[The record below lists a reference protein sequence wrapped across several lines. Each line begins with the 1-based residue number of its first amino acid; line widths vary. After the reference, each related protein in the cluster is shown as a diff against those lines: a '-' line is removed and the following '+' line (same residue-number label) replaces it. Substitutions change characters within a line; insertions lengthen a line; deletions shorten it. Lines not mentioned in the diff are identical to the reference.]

1 MNKWGTE
8 LDIKKKFDFNSIR
21 FKIWTYFTIFAISLI
36 LLVWGLQVFF
46 LETYYERMKADE
58 AIRITEELISAY
70 NDDEVKFELTLL
82 AALSNNDIYVKIENL
97 DGTVSFSSSDSLRSP
112 LYLQKIDST
121 EIYSEL
127 KESDHDTIS
136 MILSDETQTQT
147 LAIASYLECTPTS
160 ESVLYVF
167 SPLAPVA
174 STTGILNNQ
183 LLYIT
188 GITIFIAAIFSIFLA
203 NKISKPIKDITSIS
217 EEMGKGNYNIHF
229 KGGEFTEIVELADTL
244 NSASTEL
251 EKTSMYQ
258 KDLIANVSHD
268 LKTPLTMIRSY
279 AELIKD
285 ISGDNPIKRASHL
298 QVIIDETIRLNSLV
312 SDMLNLSLMQS
323 RKIELEKKNFDIVK
337 SINSLLLSFNVLRE
351 SENYTFK
358 LNAPKEL
365 MVFGDEQKIEQ
376 VLSNLISNAVK
387 YCGRDKVIIINVK
400 KQYNKALIE
409 VVDHGIGI
417 APDELPHV
425 WEKYYKSSTHH
436 VRPTEGTGLGLSIV
450 KQILSLHRAQ
460 YGVKSKISKGS
471 TFWFL
476 LPYSTK

>member
-1 MNKWGTE
+1 M
-8 LDIKKKFDFNSIR
+8 I
-21 FKIWTYFTIFAISLI
+21 
-36 LLVWGLQVFF
+36 WGLQVLF
-46 LETYYERMKADE
+46 LETYYETMKANE
-58 AIRITEELISAY
+58 AREITEELVSSY
-70 NDDEVKFELTLL
+70 NSGTGEFEV
-82 AALSNNDIYVKIENL
+82 ALIRALNNNDIYIKIE
-97 DGTVSFSSSDSLRSP
+97 DASGSMSYSSSESLRSP
-112 LYLQKIDST
+112 LYLQRIDS
-121 EIYSEL
+121 SEL
-127 KESDHDTIS
+127 YTELKDSDSDSIS
-136 MILSDETQTQT
+136 MTLTEDPDTRT
-147 LAIASYLECTPTS
+147 LAIATYLENSTS
-160 ESVLYVF
+160 SDNILYVF
-167 SPLAPVA
+167 SPLAPVS
-174 STTGILNNQ
+174 STKEILNNQ

-188 GITIFIAAIFSIFLA
+188 AITIFIAAFFSIFLA
-203 NKISKPIKDITSIS
+203 NKISKPIKGITSTS

-229 KGGEFTEIVELADTL
+229 KGGEFTEIVDLADTL
-244 NSASTEL
+244 NAVSTEL

-279 AELIKD
+279 AELIRD
-285 ISGDNPIKRASHL
+285 ISGNDPVKRDSHL
-298 QVIIDETIRLNSLV
+298 QVVIDETVRLNSLV

-323 RKIELEKKNFDIVK
+323 GKIELEKSNFDIVK
-337 SINSLLLSFNVLRE
+337 TINSLLLSFNVLKE

-365 MVFGDEQKIEQ
+365 IVFGDEQKIEQ
-376 VLSNLISNAVK
+376 VLSNLLSNAVK

-400 KQYNKALIE
+400 KQYYKALIE

-476 LPYSTK
+476 LPYSVK